1 MTGGRLI
8 ARVDILYGNT
18 QYYAGD
24 ELPNDIPAELGET
37 WIACRS
43 AEYIQEPAEERK
55 QEKPKARPASAPAGR
70 PGIATPSCGPE
81 QDLIGRV
88 PDRYLRGAVKEPSR
102 KAGRKPAG

>member
-8 ARVDILYGNT
+8 ARVDILYKNT

-43 AEYIQEPAEERK
+43 AEYIQEPAEEQK
-55 QEKPKARPASAPAGR
+55 QESPRPD
-70 PGIATPSCGPE
+70 PSLLQRG
-81 QDLIGRV
+81 
-88 PDRYLRGAVKEPSR
+88 DRA
-102 KAGRKPAG
+102 

>member
-18 QYYAGD
+18 QYFAGD

-43 AEYIQEPAEERK
+43 AEYIQEPAEEQK
-55 QEKPKARPASAPAGR
+55 QEKPKARPASVCPR
-70 PGIATPSCGPE
+70 SMLWMVVRSIS
-81 QDLIGRV
+81 LM
-88 PDRYLRGAVKEPSR
+88 
-102 KAGRKPAG
+102 